1 MASTELGEF
10 LRARRAAASPDSVP
24 FASAGPR
31 RVPGLRRDEVAMLAD
46 VSPDY
51 YRRLEQGRERH
62 PSQAVLEGLSK
73 AWFLL
78 SRNVGTFI
86 RWQVWRGDSTVPSFA
101 GRSIP
106 RYCV

>member
-1 MASTELGEF
+1 M
-10 LRARRAAASPDSVP
+10 
-24 FASAGPR
+24 
-31 RVPGLRRDEVAMLAD
+31 PGLRRDEVAMLAD

-62 PSQAVLEGLSK
+62 PSQSVLEGLSK
-73 AWFLL
+73 ALVL
-78 SRNVGTFI
+78 TFEERRTST
-86 RWQVWRGDSTVPSFA
+86 RWQVWRGDSTVPSFD